1 MSTVDDGKKSN
12 KGRPSIDSEAATVR
26 MPRSLLVALDD
37 WRRAQPDLPGRPKAI
52 RRLVEIGLQASGKAF
67 NELTPIKADE
77 VR

>member
-26 MPRSLLVALDD
+26 MPRSLIVALDD

-52 RRLVEIGLQASGKAF
+52 RRLIELGLQVAHRAPDPI
-67 NELTPIKADE
+67 TPTKGE
-77 VR
+77 R